1 VKLRRLVFL
10 EVIFFVAV
18 LISLVII
25 LQIIPFL
32 QPSKENTSIGLYNT
46 KFYPKTPITI
56 TSGSSITLPFEY
68 SSYDPA
74 IIILELSFQTCDEPG
89 YLKVYC
95 NYRNIASIFV
105 STEAPPVVINLIS
118 VSGSDWVEPP
128 TAMLG
133 RNELLFESEPPNGYT
148 GSFTYQIT
156 LRGSR

>member
-1 VKLRRLVFL
+1 MRLRRLVFL
-10 EVIFFVAV
+10 EVIFFMAV
-18 LISLVII
+18 LISLVVI
-25 LQIIPFL
+25 LQLLPFL

-46 KFYPKTPITI
+46 KSYPKTPLTMA
-56 TSGSSITLPFEY
+56 SGSSITLPFYY

-74 IIILELSFQTCDEPG
+74 IIILELIFQTCEQPG
-89 YLKVYC
+89 YFRAYC

-105 STEAPPVVINLIS
+105 SPETPPVTINLIS

-133 RNELLFESEPPNGYT
+133 RNELLFESETTNGYAGNLT
-148 GSFTYQIT
+148 FQIT